1 MEPFNRVTGVA
12 APMMA
17 ANIDTDVIMPKQFL
31 KGIDRNNLDRGVFFD
46 QRFLTD
52 GSLNP
57 EFVLNQPA
65 WQGAQF
71 LIVGPNFGCGSS
83 REHAVW
89 GLRQLGIRALIGTS
103 FAGIFN
109 DNCQRNGVLTLT
121 LPAADIE
128 WLAQAANNPQANSI
142 SVDLARQ
149 QISAEGKDIAFT
161 VDELKKHMLL
171 EGHDAISYTMQYQQ
185 EIREF
190 EQRHFAA
197 HPWLL
202 TQD

>member
-46 QRFLTD
+46 QRFQTD

-57 EFVLNQPA
+57 NFILNKPA

-121 LPAADIE
+121 LPTADIDQ
-128 WLAQAANNPQANSI
+128 LAQAAGNPETNRI
-142 SVDLARQ
+142 IVDLAQQ
-149 QISAEGKDIAFT
+149 QISVGENHLAFT

>member
-1 MEPFNRVTGVA
+1 MDPFNRVTGVA

-52 GSLNP
+52 GSPNP
-57 EFVLNQPA
+57 EFILNKPA
-65 WQGAQF
+65 WRDAQF

-121 LPAADIE
+121 LPAEDIE
-128 WLAQAANNPQANSI
+128 RLAQAAYNPKANRI
-142 SVDLARQ
+142 TVDLARQ
-149 QISAEGKDIAFT
+149 QIGVEGKDIAFT

-171 EGHDAISYTMQYQQ
+171 EGHDAISYTLQFQQ

>member
-46 QRFLTD
+46 QRFQTD
-52 GSLNP
+52 GTPNPDFILNK
-57 EFVLNQPA
+57 PA

-121 LPAADIE
+121 LPTADIDQ
-128 WLAQAANNPQANSI
+128 LAQAAGNPETNRI
-142 SVDLARQ
+142 IVDLAQQ
-149 QISAEGKDIAFT
+149 QISVGENHLAFT

>member
-46 QRFLTD
+46 QRFLTN
-52 GSLNP
+52 GSPNP
-57 EFVLNQPA
+57 EFILNKPA
-65 WQGAQF
+65 WQDAQF

-121 LPAADIE
+121 LPAEDIAR
-128 WLAQAANNPQANSI
+128 LAQAANSPEANRI
-142 SVDLARQ
+142 TVDLARQ
-149 QISAEGKDIAFT
+149 QIGVEGKDIAFT

-171 EGHDAISYTMQYQQ
+171 EGHDAISYTLQYQQ
-185 EIREF
+185 DIREF